1 MGARGEAYATELRR
15 VTNDLERTLEGM
27 SDAAWEKKTGPEG
40 WPAGVAA
47 HHLAESAP
55 QVAGLVQMI
64 AQGQDLPPLT
74 QDMLD
79 QMNAQHAAQ
88 FAGCDKQETIRLLDK
103 NTTDVEQILR
113 GLSDEQVDKRATF
126 FGQTINNQWMIENI
140 LIGHVN
146 THAASIAGVIAGS

>member
-1 MGARGEAYATELRR
+1 MGARGEAYANELRR
-15 VTNDLERTLEGM
+15 VTEDLERTLEGL
-27 SDAAWEKKTGPEG
+27 SDAAWETKTGPEN

-47 HHLAESAP
+47 HHLAVSAP
-55 QVAGLVQMI
+55 QVAALVQMI

-103 NTTDVEQILR
+103 NTADAEQILR
-113 GLSDEQVDKRATF
+113 GLSDEQVDKTATF
-126 FGQTINNQWMIENI
+126 FGQPINTQWMIENI
-140 LIGHVN
+140 LIHHV
-146 THAASIAGVIAGS
+146 TDHGASIAAVAAG